1 MSLLKMAVIVL
12 SVEATGDLANH
23 AGDEAEAVY
32 AQGLARRWWQRAVLP
47 SSFVTFCLSWS
58 F

>member
-1 MSLLKMAVIVL
+1 MAVIVL